1 MKRGDTCLV
10 SFDPTAG
17 DEQSGCRPV
26 LVVSPAEL
34 NEATTLPLILP
45 LILPITNGS
54 EFARRLGFAEHGA
67 QGVGVHG

>member
-17 DEQSGCRPV
+17 HGQSGCRPV

-45 LILPITNGS
+45 ITNGS
-54 EFARRLGFAEHGA
+54 EFARRLGFVEHGA
-67 QGVGVHG
+67 QGVGVRG